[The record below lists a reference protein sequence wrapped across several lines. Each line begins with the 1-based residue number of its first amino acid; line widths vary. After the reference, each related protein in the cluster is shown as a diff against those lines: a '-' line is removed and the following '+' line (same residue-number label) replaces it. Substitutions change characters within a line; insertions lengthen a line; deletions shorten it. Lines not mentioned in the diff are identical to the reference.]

1 VRLVDANVLIYAVNE
16 GSTQHEA
23 ARAWLDGA
31 LGGEETV
38 GFAWSVV
45 LAFLRLTTHPAVF
58 AQPLDPAAATATVRT
73 WMEQPTARLID
84 PTPRHLE
91 VLSGLLAETGTA
103 ANLVN
108 DAHLAALAIETESV
122 LVTFDA
128 DFGRFRGVRTE
139 RPGHADG

>member
-1 VRLVDANVLIYAVNE
+1 MRIVDANVLIYAVNE
-16 GSTQHEA
+16 ASTQHA
-23 ARAWLDGA
+23 TARSWLDRA
-31 LGGEETV
+31 LGGQETV

-58 AQPLDPAAATATVRT
+58 AQPLDAARATAIVRT

-91 VLSGLLAETGTA
+91 ILSALLAEAGTA
-103 ANLVN
+103 ANLVI
-108 DAHLAALAIETESV
+108 DAHLAALAIEHDAA

-128 DFGRFRGVRTE
+128 DFGRFRGLRTE
-139 RPGHADG
+139 RPQA